1 MQQIQKLTELQS
13 KKLFYLKKHENFMGS
28 LRVKF
33 NVKKYHQEF
42 QVLKY
47 IRTMSSH
54 HLTATITLICKR
66 FGLDERIVEKYVT
79 FLINMGEI
87 VELQKNDERNFVTHR
102 WFFTK
107 I

>member
-1 MQQIQKLTELQS
+1 
-13 KKLFYLKKHENFMGS
+13 MGS
-28 LRVKF
+28 WNPKF

-54 HLTATITLICKR
+54 GLTATRESICKR
-66 FGLDERIVEKYVT
+66 FGLDERTVQRYVT

-87 VELQKNDERNFVTHR
+87 LEQQEKNERTFVTDR
-102 WFFTK
+102 WFLTK

>member
-1 MQQIQKLTELQS
+1 
-13 KKLFYLKKHENFMGS
+13 MGS
-28 LRVKF
+28 WNLKF
-33 NVKKYHQEF
+33 NVKKYPQEF

-54 HLTATITLICKR
+54 GLTASIESICKR
-66 FGLDERIVEKYVT
+66 FGLDEKIVQKYVT

-87 VELQKNDERNFVTHR
+87 LEQQENNERIFVTDR
-102 WFFTK
+102 WFETK

>member
-1 MQQIQKLTELQS
+1 MVAWNL
-13 KKLFYLKKHENFMGS
+13 
-28 LRVKF
+28 KF

-54 HLTATITLICKR
+54 GLTASIESICKR
-66 FGLDERIVEKYVT
+66 FGLDEKIVQGYVT

-87 VELQKNDERNFVTHR
+87 LELQENNERIFVTDR
-102 WFFTK
+102 WFLTK
-107 I
+107 T

>member
-1 MQQIQKLTELQS
+1 
-13 KKLFYLKKHENFMGS
+13 MGS
-28 LRVKF
+28 WNPKF

-47 IRTMSSH
+47 VRTMSSH
-54 HLTATITLICKR
+54 GLTASIESICKR
-66 FGLDERIVEKYVT
+66 FGLDEKTVQRYVT

-87 VELQKNDERNFVTHR
+87 LEQQENNERIFVTDR
-102 WFFTK
+102 WFLTK